1 MSKPRDLAITLPSP
15 SELDNFHRCPCL
27 WWLKDRLWIKPVSER
42 LNLIMGRIVDRV
54 MDAWL
59 CDAQLAEHLPEQFVV
74 LLQFFD
80 AEVDTWRKEKFQ
92 MGWLDDFEPLVVS
105 TKDAVK
111 AWLEKYGQCEENVF
125 AVQPKFTVEARA
137 KVDYLIEMPDGRL
150 RVRERKLI
158 SPFADL
164 DDEMMKYEM
173 GMQPL
178 CYAAVTEQETG
189 REVEC
194 VEFEFLVRS
203 APQRGRYKALPAR
216 AERREVFVEPWK
228 KTMWQD
234 TAAWTNFWMNELEH
248 WLIDGTFTSEGNNA
262 GIPFEVIPRFT
273 RNCIQKWGTK
283 NYECEYYK
291 ACKTNVN
298 PLVMT
303 DYFHQDEQADAVT
316 IEEA

>member
-1 MSKPRDLAITLPSP
+1 MSKPRDLATTLPSP

-27 WWLKDRLWIKPVSER
+27 WWLKDRLWIKPVGER

-59 CDAQLAEHLPEQFVV
+59 CDAQLAEHLPEQFVA
-74 LLQFFD
+74 LLQFYD
-80 AEVDTWRKEKFQ
+80 AEVDKWRKEKFQ
-92 MGWLDDFEPLVVS
+92 AGWLDDFEPLVVS

-125 AVQPKFTVEARA
+125 TVQPKFSGEVHARP
-137 KVDYLIEMPDGRL
+137 DYLIEMPDGRL

-164 DDEMMKYEM
+164 DDEMAKYEM

-178 CYAAVTEQETG
+178 CYAAVVEQETK

-203 APQRGRYKALPAR
+203 APRRHKLLAKPAK

-228 KTMWQD
+228 KEMWRH
-234 TAAWTNFWMNELEH
+234 TAGWTNWVMVELENS
-248 WLIDGTFTSEGNNA
+248 LTGGTFDSEGSVVF
-262 GIPFEVIPRFT
+262 PFKVIPRFT

-298 PLVMT
+298 PLLMT
-303 DYFHQDEQADAVT
+303 DYFHQDEQ
-316 IEEA
+316 EG